1 MSAVGYMSAPPNPCK
16 DSPLVSDRAKYTY
29 LGMSPSDVIDPQRE
43 LDWAPC
49 IVKFQQRY
57 HPDANL
63 TPAALLV
70 MDDIISD
77 TLSRILTT
85 AKSLAGGLSYADC
98 PHEVWSH
105 HLPRGTVEVDTPVVL
120 DERTLSGNAQVLL
133 GFFGDSKEWVWEND
147 MLQNTKFVA
156 KVNAWRALSPAAKKG
171 IALQYA
177 RDNESSD
184 YSAEKDAC
192 GQEIHC
198 RALIS
203 SVRRC
208 MPGRLGKHAVCE
220 GRKAVETLHSTH
232 PSTQWEPID
241 SGCPISR
248 ASGLDIP
255 VELVGSISS
264 LLTGCPVSQIPAS
277 FLGGALEYI
286 AYEILELS
294 NNAARDNNQSKGIS
308 PRHIFLGI
316 NNDEELRVMLAHVS
330 ILGGGVVPSILPAIC
345 TVPEIAEE
353 NKANY
358 IASLVGAGAATEAP
372 DLDPDDVFQHPFFKG
387 PHTSKE
393 DHWGGIDL
401 FCNMSSIIH
410 GEAEAEAVNEFCL
423 GAIGEEAMVAARMG
437 LEAAQTEV
445 ARLHEPG
452 QPAILAAE
460 VHFTAIATG
469 EGGWAPPEVL
479 PEVAAAL
486 RLETKCQDVLE
497 VLMEH
502 QAALAAPLAAAED
515 VPPPPPKRART
526 GPVIFN
532 LDNISPSMLRALA
545 ARAGVAAM
553 SELCFVSL
561 RGEIRIRLEHFIRD
575 IDDANECRR
584 SFSMH
589 LMDVVLSLRESGS
602 VIAGTGRIG
611 TVLKRSIRAPHL
623 ENSDQSQAG
632 SSSAAANSN
641 DSNESD
647 GTRAAWEPLAVA
659 ARAEQ
664 RAWWESRTED
674 DEATAQRLLLRE
686 RHELM
691 IPCPSEDATT
701 LPAEADNVG
710 AHHAR
715 ALALI
720 EAMQKRPFSPVIPS
734 RVFLHLVAEI
744 RQDFR
749 TDCEWTPLALRVLN
763 EVCESSLVRLLQLA
777 NLNATNRGAIE
788 VEVRD
793 IELANPNAGAVGT
806 GAGSDLQ
813 DPGRGEQKA

>member
-43 LDWAPC
+43 LDWAPF
-49 IVKFQQRY
+49 IVKVLQQI

-63 TPAALLV
+63 TPAGLLV

-85 AKSLAGGLSYADC
+85 AKSLAADSSYADC
-98 PHEVWSH
+98 EHGVWSE
-105 HLPRGTVEVDTPVVL
+105 RGTVEIDIPVVL
-120 DERTLSGNAQVLL
+120 DERTVAGNAQILL
-133 GFFGDSKEWVWEND
+133 GFFHSNEWAWEND
-147 MLQNTKFVA
+147 MLQNTEFMA
-156 KVNAWRALSPAAKKG
+156 KVNTWRALSPAAKKG
-171 IALQYA
+171 ITLQYA
-177 RDNESSD
+177 RDVKSSQSSD
-184 YSAEKDAC
+184 LAENLTVGLRFAC
-192 GQEIHC
+192 GQEIDC
-198 RALIS
+198 RAVRY
-203 SVRRC
+203 SVYSFF
-208 MPGRLGKHAVCE
+208 GAGQLAKHAVSE
-220 GRKAVETLHSTH
+220 GTKASFG
-232 PSTQWEPID
+232 WEPSD
-241 SGCPISR
+241 SGCPITR
-248 ASGLDIP
+248 AAGLQIP

-264 LLTGCPVSQIPAS
+264 LLAGCPIAKKAAC
-277 FLGGALEYI
+277 FLGAVLEYT
-286 AYEILELS
+286 AAEILELS
-294 NNAARDNNQSKGIS
+294 GNAARDDNQSEGIS
-308 PRHIFLGI
+308 PRHIFLAI
-316 NNDEELRVMLAHVS
+316 NNDEELKSMLAHVS
-330 ILGGGVVPSILPAIC
+330 ILGGGVVPSILPAIR

-358 IASLVGAGAATEAP
+358 IANLVGAGTGAATEAP
-372 DLDPDDVFQHPFFKG
+372 GLLPNDVFQHPFFKG
-387 PHTSKE
+387 PHTSE
-393 DHWGGIDL
+393 SDHWGEIES
-401 FCNMSSIIH
+401 FCHTSRNTEK
-410 GEAEAEAVNEFCL
+410 GAAVNEFCL
-423 GAIGEEAMVAARMG
+423 GAIGEEAMDAARMG
-437 LEAAQTEV
+437 LEEAQTEV

-452 QPAILAAE
+452 QPATLATE

-469 EGGWAPPEVL
+469 EGGGAPPAVL

-486 RLETKCQDVLE
+486 GLETKCQGLLA

-502 QAALAAPLAAAED
+502 QAALAAPAAAED
-515 VPPPPPKRART
+515 VPPPPPQRARVRAYT
-526 GPVIFN
+526 
-532 LDNISPSMLRALA
+532 DNISPLMLRALA

-553 SELCFVSL
+553 SEPCFKCL
-561 RGEIRIRLEHFIRD
+561 RGEMQIQLEEFIRD
-575 IDDANECRR
+575 INNANECRR
-584 SFSMH
+584 SFTMH
-589 LMDVVLSLRESGS
+589 LVDVVLSLRESGS

-664 RAWWESRTED
+664 RAWWESRSED

-686 RHELM
+686 RLELM
-691 IPCPSEDATT
+691 IPCPSDDATT
-701 LPAEADNVG
+701 LSAEADDVG

-793 IELANPNAGAVGT
+793 IELAK
-806 GAGSDLQ
+806 DE
-813 DPGRGEQKA
+813 EQRRRVFI